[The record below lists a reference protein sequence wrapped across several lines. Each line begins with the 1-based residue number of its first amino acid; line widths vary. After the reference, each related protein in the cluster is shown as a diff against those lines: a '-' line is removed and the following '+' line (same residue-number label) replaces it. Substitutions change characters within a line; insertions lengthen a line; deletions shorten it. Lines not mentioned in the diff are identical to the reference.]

1 VPLERSLMGFAAI
14 TDSRPLV
21 LVGAGKMGSAML
33 SGWLGSGL
41 DPSAVIVIDP
51 GPPSDS
57 ERLLSRAGLA
67 PIAEPPIDVQA
78 GVLVL
83 AVKPQTIKNALPS
96 LRGLVGPGT
105 LVVSIAAGTSL
116 QTLVDG
122 IDADTVVRAMPNT
135 PAQIGKGMT
144 VLAAASGVDAEQ
156 RELATELMAAVGS
169 VEWIEDEGLMD
180 AATAISGSGPAYV
193 FLLAEC
199 LADAGVEAGLG
210 PELSRRLADATLIGA
225 GALIDASESPPSELR
240 ANVTSPGGTTAAA
253 IEVLTAQVGLS
264 QLIRRAVDAAKK
276 RAGELG

>member
-1 VPLERSLMGFAAI
+1 MPLHSFLMGFAAI
-14 TDSRPLV
+14 TAGRPLV

-33 SGWLGSGL
+33 SGWLASGL
-41 DPSAVIVIDP
+41 DPSAVVVVDP

-57 ERLLSRAGLA
+57 ETILADAGLTS
-67 PIAEPPIDVQA
+67 IAEPPGDVQA
-78 GVLVL
+78 SVVVL
-83 AVKPQTIKNALPS
+83 AVKPQTIKNTLPS
-96 LRGLVGPGT
+96 LRGLVGDGT

-116 QTLVDG
+116 QTLMDG
-122 IDADTVVRAMPNT
+122 IGANTVVRAMPNT

-169 VEWIEDEGLMD
+169 VEWIEDEGLID

-199 LADAGVEAGLG
+199 LADAGVEAGLSA
-210 PELSRRLADATLIGA
+210 ELSRRLADATVIGA
-225 GALIDASESPPSELR
+225 GALMDNSETAPSVLR
-240 ANVTSPGGTTAAA
+240 TNVTSPGGTTAAA
-253 IEVLTAQVGLS
+253 IEVLTAQIGLS
-264 QLIRRAVDAAKK
+264 QLIRRAVSAAKK

>member
-1 VPLERSLMGFAAI
+1 MGFAAI
-14 TDSRPLV
+14 TANRPLV

-33 SGWLGSGL
+33 AGWLASGL

-57 ERLLSRAGLA
+57 EKLLSSAGLT
-67 PIAEPPIDVQA
+67 PIAEPPSGVQA

-83 AVKPQTIKNALPS
+83 AIKPQTIKNALPS
-96 LRGLVGPGT
+96 LRGLVGPDT

-116 QTLVDG
+116 QTLATGVG
-122 IDADTVVRAMPNT
+122 ADTVVRAMPNT

-144 VLAAASGVDAEQ
+144 VLAAASGVDAQQ
-156 RELATELMAAVGS
+156 RELATELMAAVGL

-199 LADAGVEAGLG
+199 LADAGVEAGLS
-210 PELSRRLADATLIGA
+210 PELSRRLADATVNGA
-225 GALIDASESPPSELR
+225 GALIEASESDPSELR
-240 ANVTSPGGTTAAA
+240 ANVMSPGGTTAAA

>member
-1 VPLERSLMGFAAI
+1 MGFAVI
-14 TDSRPLV
+14 TAMRPLV

-33 SGWLGSGL
+33 FGWLASGL
-41 DPSAVIVIDP
+41 DPSAVVVIDP

-57 ERLLSRAGLA
+57 EELLASAGLT
-67 PIAEPPIDVQA
+67 PIAEPPSDVQA

-83 AVKPQTIKNALPS
+83 AVKPQTIKNVLPS
-96 LRGLVGPGT
+96 LRGLVGSDT

-116 QTLVDG
+116 QTLVTG
-122 IDADTVVRAMPNT
+122 IGADTVVRAMPNT

-144 VLAAASGVDAEQ
+144 VLAAASGINVQQ
-156 RELATELMAAVGS
+156 RELATELMAAVGL

-199 LADAGVEAGLG
+199 LADAGVEAGLS
-210 PELSRRLADATLIGA
+210 PELSRRLADATVNGA
-225 GALIDASESPPSELR
+225 GALIEASESAPSELR